1 MICRNLDHY
10 FNTSFYFYFFIFQV
24 FQVVFLFLGLIIL
37 QSQAFF
43 FNRLRLNRPNY
54 PSRPVYKQPKPS
66 YQSRPVVVEDGYGAP
81 AAPVISSADHDSYG
95 SPAAPVVSSS
105 TSYQEPESG
114 YEVQDTYR

>member
-1 MICRNLDHY
+1 MKPEEELIE
-10 FNTSFYFYFFIFQV
+10 FYFCFQV
-24 FQVVFLFLGLIIL
+24 FQVIFLFLGLIL

-66 YQSRPVVVEDGYGAP
+66 YQSAPVVVEDGYGAP

-105 TSYQEPESG
+105 YQEPEPG